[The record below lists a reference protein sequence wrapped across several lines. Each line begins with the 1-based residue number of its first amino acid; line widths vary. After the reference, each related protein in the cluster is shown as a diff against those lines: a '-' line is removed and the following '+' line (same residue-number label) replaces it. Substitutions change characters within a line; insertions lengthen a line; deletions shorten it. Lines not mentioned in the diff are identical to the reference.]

1 MDYKKYLSGGLSGI
15 VEVTSTHPLDY
26 IKTMKQQYTQR
37 NIPIDLIKNNYTK
50 LYTGIFPRI
59 VGVIPMRFVF
69 WGVQDNSYNYYY
81 SCNNNKMYSGIL
93 AGITGGVCQTIIDNP
108 IEILKIKMITN
119 QSIRLQDLIQ
129 NRGFKATLI
138 RNTGFAICIS
148 SMCFNKSENTNIE
161 KFCYSATAGIIGS
174 IITQPIDYVKT
185 LQQRSNDTRTIYN
198 ILVDTC
204 KDSPKKLYIGG
215 LNRALLS
222 FFSMGVGYIAY
233 DNIYKLL

>member
-15 VEVTSTHPLDY
+15 VEVICTHPLDY
-26 IKTMKQQYTQR
+26 VKTIKQQYTQH
-37 NIPIDLIKNNYTK
+37 NIPIHLIKNNYK
-50 LYTGIFPRI
+50 NLYKGVIPRI
-59 VGVIPMRFVF
+59 VGVMPMRFVF
-69 WGVQDNSYNYYY
+69 WGVQDNSYSYYY
-81 SCNNNKMYSGIL
+81 SCNNNKLHSGIL

-119 QSIRLQDLIQ
+119 QSIKLRDLIQ
-129 NRGFKATLI
+129 NRGFTATLI

-148 SMCFNKSENTNIE
+148 SICFDKNEKTNIE

-174 IITQPIDYVKT
+174 IMTQPIDYVKT
-185 LQQRSNDTRTIYN
+185 LQQSNDTRSIYK
-198 ILVDTC
+198 ILVNTY

>member
-15 VEVTSTHPLDY
+15 AEVTCTHPLDY

-37 NIPIDLIKNNYTK
+37 NIPTYLIKNNYKK
-50 LYTGIFPRI
+50 LYTGIVPR
-59 VGVIPMRFVF
+59 VIGIMPMRFVF

-81 SCNNNKMYSGIL
+81 NYNNNKLYSGIF
-93 AGITGGVCQTIIDNP
+93 AGITGGICQTIIDNP

-119 QSIRLQDLIQ
+119 QSIQLQDLVQ

-198 ILVDTC
+198 ILVDTF